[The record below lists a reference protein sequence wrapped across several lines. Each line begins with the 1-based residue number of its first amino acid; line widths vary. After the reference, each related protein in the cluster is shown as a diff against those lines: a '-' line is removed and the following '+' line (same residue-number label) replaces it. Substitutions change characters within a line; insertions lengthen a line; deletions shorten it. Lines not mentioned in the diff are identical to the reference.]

1 MRLHVTALM
10 AVVLLLTPAA
20 VQAKS
25 ADRVDHLTTR
35 QLYSEAK
42 KAIANGAIYSMR
54 WGDASPYLIRL
65 CYEALERAF
74 KPYGTQRWAEYVV
87 TRESGCNPGAVNTT
101 YSSWTQRAQCIS
113 QMIPAYHDWVDFRR
127 CLRDLRYAVA
137 VFVRLSRGGHNTQP
151 WGG

>member
-1 MRLHVTALM
+1 MFAHVTALM
-10 AVVLLLTPAA
+10 AVSLLLACGTAHGAA
-20 VQAKS
+20 Q
-25 ADRVDHLTTR
+25 DRVDTLTTKQIYR
-35 QLYSEAK
+35 EAEK
-42 KAIANGAIYSMR
+42 VIANGGIHSMR

-101 YSSWTQRAQCIS
+101 YSSWSQRAQCIS

>member
-1 MRLHVTALM
+1 VRLHVTALM
-10 AVVLLLTPAA
+10 AVVLLFTPAA
-20 VQAKS
+20 VQARS

-42 KAIANGAIYSMR
+42 KAIANGAIHSMR
-54 WGDASPYLIRL
+54 WGDASPYLTRL

-74 KPYGTQRWAEYVV
+74 SPYGTEEWAEYVV
-87 TRESGCNPGAVNTT
+87 RRESGCNPGAVNTT

-113 QMIPAYHDWVDFRR
+113 QMIPAYHQWVDFRR